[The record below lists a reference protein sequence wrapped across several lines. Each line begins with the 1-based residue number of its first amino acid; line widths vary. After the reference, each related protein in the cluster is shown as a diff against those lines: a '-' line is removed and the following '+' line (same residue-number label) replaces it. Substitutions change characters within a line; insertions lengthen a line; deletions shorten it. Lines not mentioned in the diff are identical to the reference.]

1 MAGSRYK
8 PLAGRGYVG
17 WMHGITTVALGGI
30 SQAGI
35 RCCANSHSHFVMD
48 FLLFFMSWQCVASY
62 CPCLAHMCKS

>member
-35 RCCANSHSHFVMD
+35 RCCANSHSH
-48 FLLFFMSWQCVASY
+48 L
-62 CPCLAHMCKS
+62 